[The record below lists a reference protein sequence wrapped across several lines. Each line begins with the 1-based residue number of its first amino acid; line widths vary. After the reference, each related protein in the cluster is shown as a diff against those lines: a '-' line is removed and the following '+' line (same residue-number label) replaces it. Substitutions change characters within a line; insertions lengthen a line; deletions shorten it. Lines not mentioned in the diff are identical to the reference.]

1 MSEDYT
7 AMNEKTCK
15 SIAAFTLTKGITVF
29 RNYFNQQVRDI
40 ISDSKEKRYESLSY
54 SDIYEFEKG
63 IKLVDG
69 INVMLAQAWARDS
82 QELLDQNTMVLVIT
96 LLVCTV
102 LQIMIF
108 DVLRNRILGN
118 LSLEYTN
125 FKRLFN
131 AIIPQ
136 STLEKEKRIYAQ
148 LRVNGVLP
156 M

>member
-96 LLVCTV
+96 LISITIIQFIIF
-102 LQIMIF
+102 QIMHKTIH
-108 DVLRNRILGN
+108 R
-118 LSLEYTN
+118 LETDYTSY
-125 FKRLFN
+125 RHLFN
-131 AIIPQ
+131 GTIPYQ
-136 STLEKEKRIYAQ
+136 TLE
-148 LRVNGVLP
+148 
-156 M
+156 